1 MIALSL
7 INLVVTMLLISG
19 AAYLLVDESLFSFL
33 LFSFL
38 TILII
43 AASVKLDNKILGNGE
58 GLKDE

>member
-19 AAYLLVDESLFSFL
+19 AAYILVDESLFSFL
-33 LFSFL
+33 LFTFL

-43 AASVKLDNKILGNGE
+43 VASVKLDNKILGHKE
-58 GLKDE
+58 ILEDE